1 MNDYPTVND
10 ILNSPQSIETTQ
22 LIGKQQQGQLPISA
36 DQLLHEPSGNLF
48 GLTQNVGMGWRPEDV
63 GKPEFLIVSTQGGLR
78 DEDGTPLALGYHT
91 GHWEIGLL
99 VKAAAETFREHG
111 MVPFSAMVSD
121 PCDGRSQGT
130 TGMFDSLPYRNDAA
144 ITMRRLIR
152 SLPTRVGVM
161 GVATCDKGL
170 PATMQALAGCSDLPG
185 IIVPGGVT
193 LPAPD
198 AEDAG
203 TVQTIGARFAH
214 DMISLDYAA
223 TMGCRAC
230 GSAGG
235 GCQFLGTAATAQVVA
250 EAFGMSLPHSALGPS
265 GEPIWLDMAR
275 RSALAL
281 LRMAAKNITFSDLLT
296 QKSLENAMLLHAAF
310 GGSTNL
316 LLHIPAIAHAAGLRL
331 PTIDDWNRIN
341 RTTPRLV
348 DALPNGP
355 RNHPTVQV
363 FMAGGVPE
371 VMLHLRKMGLLH
383 TDVLTATGESLD
395 TVLDWWQDSKRRHAA
410 RSKLASAGNINPD
423 HVIMDADTARREG
436 LTSNVIFPT
445 GNLAPQGA
453 VIKATAID
461 PSVVD
466 DDNVYRHRGPARVFT
481 SEKTAVSA
489 IKGQTDNPVQP
500 NDVVVL
506 IGGGPLGTGMEETYQ
521 VTAALKYIPWGK
533 TVPVLTDARFSGVST
548 GACIGHIGPEALAG
562 GPIGKVRDGDVI
574 EIVIDRNALTG
585 AIDVIGG
592 VGNGRSPHPTL
603 QRHPHLPDDT
613 RLWAALQQA
622 SGGTWAGCI
631 YDVDR
636 IIEVITAG
644 LDTMTKTDR

>member
-1 MNDYPTVND
+1 MTIKNPTID
-10 ILNSPQSIETTQ
+10 QILGEGTPTEPVRMV
-22 LIGKQQQGQLPISA
+22 GDGAAGALPLSA
-36 DQLLHEPSGNLF
+36 EQLLNEPSGNLF
-48 GLTQNVGMGWRPEDV
+48 GMTQNVGMGWRPEDV
-63 GKPEFLIVSTQGGLR
+63 GKPQYLIVSTQGGLR
-78 DEDGTPLALGYHT
+78 AADGTPLALGYHT

-99 VKAAAETFREHG
+99 VQAAAETFREQG
-111 MVPFSAMVSD
+111 TIPFSATVSD

-130 TGMFDSLPYRNDAA
+130 SGMFDSLPYRNDAA

-152 SLPTRVGVM
+152 SLPTRDGVM

-170 PATMQALAGCSDLPG
+170 PATMLALAGVSQLPG

-193 LPAPD
+193 LPAAD

-214 DMISLDYAA
+214 DLISLDYAA
-223 TMGCRAC
+223 AMGCRAC

-250 EAFGMSLPHSALGPS
+250 EAFGLSLPHSALAPS

-281 LRMAAKNITFSDLLT
+281 LRLTAEKIALNQILT
-296 QKSLENAMLLHAAF
+296 QHSLENAMLLHAAF

-316 LLHIPAIAHAAGLRL
+316 LLHIPAIAHAAGLTP
-331 PTIDDWNRIN
+331 PTVADWSRIN
-341 RTTPRLV
+341 RATPRLV

-371 VMLHLRKMGLLH
+371 VMLHLRAMGLLH
-383 TDVLTATGESLD
+383 TDALTASGE
-395 TVLDWWQDSKRRHAA
+395 TVGTLLDWWQESERRATVRQRLAA
-410 RSKLASAGNINPD
+410 AGQIDPEQ
-423 HVIMDADTARREG
+423 VIMNADQARQAG
-436 LTSNVIFPT
+436 LTSTMLFPT
-445 GNLAPQGA
+445 GNLAPEGS
-453 VIKATAID
+453 VLKATAID

-466 DDNVYRHRGPARVFT
+466 ADNVYRHRGPARVFT
-481 SEKTAVSA
+481 DEKTAVAA
-489 IKGQTDNPVQP
+489 IKGLTDQPIQP

-506 IGGGPLGTGMEETYQ
+506 IGVGPQGTGMEETYQ
-521 VTAALKYIPWGK
+521 ITAALKYIPWGK

-562 GPIGKVRDGDVI
+562 GPIGRVRDGDSI
-574 EIVIDRNALTG
+574 EIVVDRSGLTG
-585 AIDVIGG
+585 SVNLVATVDGTPFA
-592 VGNGRSPHPTL
+592 GRPIHPNVAPHA
-603 QRHPHLPDDT
+603 QLPDDT
-613 RLWAALQQA
+613 RLWAALQRA
-622 SGGTWAGCI
+622 SGGTWAGAV
-631 YDVDR
+631 YDVDK
-636 IIEVITAG
+636 IIAVIEAG
-644 LDTMTKTDR
+644 LAQV